1 MIFNSYLYVYNNF
14 PSLTIVLHLNPNV
27 LRDEKSCM
35 KTKEKDKGEASFRIN
50 EQNSAIQIQLVAFNL
65 LNLLKK

>member
-14 PSLTIVLHLNPNV
+14 PSLTIVLHLPNV

-35 KTKEKDKGEASFRIN
+35 KTKEKGEASFRIN

>member
-27 LRDEKSCM
+27 LRDEKSCI
-35 KTKEKDKGEASFRIN
+35 KIKEKGEASFRIN